1 MNWTRINAYSLFES
15 LLDSL
20 EVAGAEAGVRAGVV
34 SVLAGVAAVFVGV
47 SEAGLA
53 GATDSDSVELGF
65 GSAFSPFSGGRL
77 SLMYQPVPLNTIP
90 TG

>member
-1 MNWTRINAYSLFES
+1 MQTNAYSLFES
-15 LLDSL
+15 FLDSL
-20 EVAGAEAGVRAGVV
+20 EVAGAGAGVEAGVV
-34 SVLAGVAAVFVGV
+34 SVFAGASVVFAGV

-53 GATDSDSVELGF
+53 GVADSESVEAAF